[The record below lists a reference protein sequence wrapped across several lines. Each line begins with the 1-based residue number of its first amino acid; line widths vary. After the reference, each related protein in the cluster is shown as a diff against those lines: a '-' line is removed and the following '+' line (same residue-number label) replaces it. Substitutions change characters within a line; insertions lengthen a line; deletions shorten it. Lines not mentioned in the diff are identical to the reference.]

1 MDKFDVVIIG
11 SGPGGYVA
19 AIRAGQLGLKTAII
33 EKDKELGGTCLNVGC
48 IPSKAL
54 LTSSDHFSF
63 AKKEAAKHGIVI
75 ENPRVDLPTMQKRK
89 DKVVKTLTG
98 GVRQLMKTNKVMV
111 LEGMGTIAAPQKV
124 SVKSSAG
131 ETQEI
136 DTKNIVIATG
146 SVAIELPFAK
156 FDGKTIVSSTEALC
170 FEEVPKKFLVI
181 GAGAIGLEL
190 GSVWNR
196 LGSEVTMLEFL
207 PRIALGFDLEL
218 SNLLQRALT
227 AQGIKFH
234 LETKVTGVKIE
245 NGRAIASADRANE
258 KLTFEAD
265 KVLVSVGR
273 KPFSEGLGA
282 EKVGVEFDERKRIK
296 VDKHFRTNVEGIYA
310 IGDVI
315 AGPMLA
321 HKAED
326 EGIACVEII
335 AGKSGHVNYDAIPG
349 IIYTNPELAGV
360 GITEDQAKEK
370 AMNVR
375 IGKFPFRANGRA
387 LANEDVEGV
396 VKFIADAETDK
407 ILGAHILQHAAS
419 ELIAEPTSVIEFGG
433 SSEDLGRTC
442 HSHPTLSEAV
452 KEAAMAV
459 EKRALHIVNR

>member
-54 LTSSDHFSF
+54 LTSSDHFHF
-63 AKKEAAKHGIVI
+63 AKKEAAKHGILLD
-75 ENPRVDLPTMQKRK
+75 NPRVDLPTMQKRK

-111 LEGMGTIAAPQKV
+111 LEGLGTITAPEKV

-218 SNLLQRALT
+218 SNVLQRLLT
-227 AQGIKFH
+227 GQGMTFH
-234 LETKVTGVKIE
+234 LETKVSAVKVN
-245 NGRAIASADRANE
+245 NGRATVTANKDGQE
-258 KLTFEAD
+258 LKFDAD

-273 KPFSEGLGA
+273 RPFLEGLCA
-282 EKVGVEFDERKRIK
+282 EKVGVELDEKKRIK
-296 VDKHFRTNVEGIYA
+296 VDEHFRTNVEGVYA

-335 AGKSGHVNYDAIPG
+335 AGKAGHVNYEAIAG

-360 GITEDQAKEK
+360 GLTEDQAKEQGIE
-370 AMNVR
+370 VR
-375 IGKFPFRANGRA
+375 IGKFPFRANSRA
-387 LANEDVEGV
+387 LCSDDVEGM
-396 VKFIADAETDK
+396 VKFVADAKTDRV
-407 ILGAHILQHAAS
+407 LGAHILHHLAS
-419 ELIAEPTSVIEFGG
+419 ELIAEAVSVIE
-433 SSEDLGRTC
+433 
-442 HSHPTLSEAV
+442 
-452 KEAAMAV
+452 
-459 EKRALHIVNR
+459 

>member
-1 MDKFDVVIIG
+1 MEKFDVVIIG
-11 SGPGGYVA
+11 SGPGGYTA

-54 LTSSDHFSF
+54 LTSSDHLHF
-63 AKKEAAKHGIVI
+63 AQKEAAKHGIVI
-75 ENPRVDLPTMQKRK
+75 ENARVDMATMMKRK
-89 DKVVKTLTG
+89 DKVVKTLVS
-98 GVRQLMKTNKVMV
+98 GVRQLMKTNKVTV
-111 LEGMGTIAAPQKV
+111 FEGFGTITAPGKV
-124 SVKSSAG
+124 SVKSSSG

-136 DTKNIVIATG
+136 ETKNIIIATG
-146 SVAIELPFAK
+146 SVPIELPFAK

-170 FEEVPKKFLVI
+170 FTEAPKKFLVI

-207 PRIALGFDLEL
+207 PRIAVGFDLEL
-218 SNLLQRALT
+218 SNLLQRSLT
-227 AQGIKFH
+227 AQGITFH
-234 LETKVTGVKIE
+234 LETKVSAVKID
-245 NGRAIASADRANE
+245 NGHATATATKGGGE
-258 KLTFEAD
+258 MKFEAD

-273 KPFSEGLGA
+273 RPFSEGLGA
-282 EKVGVEFDERKRIK
+282 EKIGVQLDERKRIK

-335 AGKSGHVNYDAIPG
+335 AGKSGHVNYDAIAG

-360 GITEDQAKEK
+360 GLTEEQAKEEGLDIK
-370 AMNVR
+370 
-375 IGKFPFRANGRA
+375 IGRFPFRATGRA
-387 LANEDVEGV
+387 VANEDFEGIAKIV
-396 VKFIADAETDK
+396 ADAKTDR
-407 ILGAHILQHAAS
+407 ILGAHILQH
-419 ELIAEPTSVIEFGG
+419 
-433 SSEDLGRTC
+433 
-442 HSHPTLSEAV
+442 
-452 KEAAMAV
+452 
-459 EKRALHIVNR
+459 

>member
-33 EKDKELGGTCLNVGC
+33 EKDKELGGTCLNIGC

-89 DKVVKTLTG
+89 DRVVKTLTG

-111 LEGMGTIAAPQKV
+111 LEGMGTIAAPGKV

-136 DTKNIVIATG
+136 ETKNIVIATG

-170 FEEVPKKFLVI
+170 FEEAPKKFLVV

-218 SNLLQRALT
+218 SNLLQRLLT
-227 AQGIKFH
+227 AQGMTFH
-234 LETKVTGVKIE
+234 LETKVSAVKVD
-245 NGRAIASADRANE
+245 NGHATVTATKDGE
-258 KLTFEAD
+258 ELKFEAD

-273 KPFSEGLGA
+273 RPFSDGLGA
-282 EKVGVEFDERKRIK
+282 EKVGVAFDEKRRIK
-296 VDKHFRTNVEGIYA
+296 VDKHFRTNVDGIYA
-310 IGDVI
+310 IGELI

-335 AGKSGHVNYDAIPG
+335 AGKAGHVNYEAIAG

-360 GITEDQAKEK
+360 GLAEEQAKEQGIDYR
-370 AMNVR
+370 AGR
-375 IGKFPFRANGRA
+375 FPFRANSRA
-387 LANEDVEGV
+387 LCNDDVEGM
-396 VKFIADAETDK
+396 VKFVADAKTDRV
-407 ILGAHILQHAAS
+407 LGAHILHHAAS
-419 ELIAEPTSVIEFGG
+419 ELIAEAVSVIEFGG
-433 SSEDLGRTC
+433 SSEDIGRTC

-452 KEAAMAV
+452 REAALNV
-459 EKRALHIVNR
+459 EKRALHIINR